1 MSILVSK
8 SASRRSDILNNLADH
23 VLAHGLI
30 ASSLRALAKAAGTS
44 DRMLLYYFK
53 DKSEIIA
60 ATIEVVAARM
70 VLHMNDMASPQP
82 LPLDALVRHLA
93 GVLSDPQFRPY
104 MRLWL
109 EIAGMAARDDPFYA
123 QVGEVI
129 GRGFLSW
136 GAAQIADAGDGYH
149 TRDAAKL
156 LIMMEG
162 IVFLNSI
169 GLKDVVQTA
178 IGIGPDPS

>member
-1 MSILVSK
+1 MSIKFSK
-8 SASRRSDILNNLADH
+8 SADRRSDILNGLADH

-60 ATIEVVAARM
+60 ATVEVVAARM
-70 VLHMNDMASPQP
+70 VLHMNDMASPQR

-93 GVLSDPQFRPY
+93 AVLSDPLFRPY

-109 EIAGMAARDDPFYA
+109 EIAGMAARDDPFYT

-129 GRGFLSW
+129 GRGFLTW
-136 GAAQIADAGDGYH
+136 GAAQIAEENEGQH
-149 TRDAAKL
+149 IREAAKL
-156 LIMMEG
+156 LIMIEG

-169 GLKDVVQTA
+169 GLNDVVQTA
-178 IGIGPDPS
+178 IGNPA